1 MKGQASPGAQ
11 QASQAPQLRH
21 GVAASRKTAAL
32 CRVKAGVEGR
42 SDPAQISCTCGARS
56 TAQGPAVCCGLGNG
70 LLRLIQV
77 AAELTDPY
85 SPVKTSVQSKLTD
98 CP

>member
-1 MKGQASPGAQ
+1 MKG

-21 GVAASRKTAAL
+21 GVAASSSAAL
-32 CRVKAGVEGR
+32 CRVKAGMEGR

-70 LLRLIQV
+70 LLHLIQV

-85 SPVKTSVQSKLTD
+85 STVKTSVQTKLTD
-98 CP
+98 